1 MMRVDAWYMATQ
13 PCDMRG
19 GMDSLLARVITVFGA
34 AQPHVA
40 YAFANARATRIK
52 VLLSDGYGLWLCTR
66 RLHSGGFAWPRQ
78 GAGKLGDIGGGAG
91 VGAGAGAGAVCIALS
106 QAQWEALTLGL
117 PWTRLGR
124 AIELT

>member
-1 MMRVDAWYMATQ
+1 MMRVDAWYVATQ

-19 GMDSLLARVITVFGA
+19 GMDSLLARVIKVFGA

-52 VLLSDGYGLWLCTR
+52 VLLSDGYGLWLSTR
-66 RLHSGGFAWPRQ
+66 RLHSGGFTWPRQ
-78 GAGKLGDIGGGAG
+78 GPSGKDAGGGGGGGAG
-91 VGAGAGAGAVCIALS
+91 VACIALTPE
-106 QAQWEALTLGL
+106 QWEALTLGL
-117 PWTRLGR
+117 PWTRLGG

>member
-1 MMRVDAWYMATQ
+1 MMRVDAWYVATQ

-19 GMDSLLARVITVFGA
+19 GMDSLLARVIKVFGA

-52 VLLSDGYGLWLCTR
+52 VLLSDGYGLWLSTR
-66 RLHSGGFAWPRQ
+66 RLHSGGFTWPRQ
-78 GAGKLGDIGGGAG
+78 GPSGKDAGGGGGGGAG
-91 VGAGAGAGAVCIALS
+91 VACIALTPE
-106 QAQWEALTLGL
+106 QWEALTLGL

>member
-1 MMRVDAWYMATQ
+1 
-13 PCDMRG
+13 
-19 GMDSLLARVITVFGA
+19 MDSLLARVIKVFGA

-78 GAGKLGDIGGGAG
+78 GAGGLGGRDAGGAG
-91 VGAGAGAGAVCIALS
+91 GAGGACIALT
-106 QAQWEALTLGL
+106 QAQWEALTVGL

>member
-1 MMRVDAWYMATQ
+1 MMRVDAWYVATQ

-66 RLHSGGFAWPRQ
+66 RLHSGGFTWPRQ
-78 GAGKLGDIGGGAG
+78 GPSGKDAGGGAG
-91 VGAGAGAGAVCIALS
+91 VACIALTPE
-106 QAQWEALTLGL
+106 QWEALTLGL
-117 PWTRLGR
+117 PWTRLER